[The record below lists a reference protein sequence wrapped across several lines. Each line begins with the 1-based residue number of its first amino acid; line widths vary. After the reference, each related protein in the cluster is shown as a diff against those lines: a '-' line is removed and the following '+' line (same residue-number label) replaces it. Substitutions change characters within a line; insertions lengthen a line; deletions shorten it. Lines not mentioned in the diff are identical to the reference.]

1 LEDVQMYNLG
11 GHHPVHLDDILDG
24 RFEVVHKLGNGGFG
38 IVWLCRDITLGKWRA
53 VKIMTAD
60 YSSRGVEEK
69 IFDHLRSQFTTT
81 DLDKHHITVPLEQFW
96 LEGPNGRHLCLV
108 MPILGMDIS
117 NWRLTLRSVHE
128 QMVTDTK
135 RICRQAIEALRF
147 LHEQGICHGDFKPGN
162 VLMKIRGI
170 DDLSKE
176 QLIEIMGEPELIEV
190 ETVSGSSPGP
200 RAPEY
205 CVESADQFWCE
216 KMLTNS
222 ITIIDFGES
231 FFTDSPPKSTGVPTL
246 YAAPEVMFR
255 TTTPGTYSDIWSLA
269 CIIYEI
275 CAGDPLFVSHS
286 GSGLYYTIKEVE
298 FYLGALPEPYRTA
311 WWK

>member
-1 LEDVQMYNLG
+1 MYNLG

-60 YSSRGVEEK
+60 YSSRGVEER

-117 NWRLTLRSVHE
+117 NWRLTLRNVHE

-162 VLMKIRGI
+162 ILMKIKGI

-190 ETVSGSSPGP
+190 ETVSG
-200 RAPEY
+200 
-205 CVESADQFWCE
+205 
-216 KMLTNS
+216 
-222 ITIIDFGES
+222 
-231 FFTDSPPKSTGVPTL
+231 VPTL

-255 TTTPGTYSDIWSLA
+255 TTAPGTYSDIWSLA
-269 CIIYEI
+269 CLIYEI
-275 CAGDPLFVSHS
+275 CAGDPLF
-286 GSGLYYTIKEVE
+286 
-298 FYLGALPEPYRTA
+298 
-311 WWK
+311 